1 MIRINLLPAEEKSAR
16 KSITLKRPTGMLL
29 PLVLLGTGVTAVVAS
44 VVHQQA
50 QLQSLSKDLHS
61 VEAEISRLAPEV
73 ALVERLGK
81 ERAELDLRLSVIDQ
95 LSEKRFYAVRLM
107 DELDRAIPDY
117 LWLTA
122 AVQTGPEQMRV
133 EGVTFSNLIIAD
145 YMTRLDRSPYF
156 ANVDLGQAERGVI
169 DERDVVKFQ
178 LTTDLTPTAPRAPA
192 GDQ

>member
-1 MIRINLLPAEEKSAR
+1 MIRINLLPHEEKQAR
-16 KSITLKRPTGMLL
+16 KSFAFKRPSGMLV
-29 PLVLLGTGVTAVVAS
+29 PLALLGSGVTVVVAC

-50 QLQSLSKDLHS
+50 QVQSLSHDLKH
-61 VEAEISRLAPEV
+61 VESEITRLAPEV
-73 ALVERLGK
+73 ALVDRLSK

-107 DELDRAIPDY
+107 DELDKAVPDY
-117 LWLTA
+117 LWLTSA
-122 AVQTGPEQMRV
+122 QQTGPDQLAI

-156 ANVDLGQAERGVI
+156 AGIDLTQAERGVI
-169 DERDVVKFQ
+169 EERDVVKFK
-178 LTTDLTPTAPRAPA
+178 LTSKLTPADATPPA

>member
-1 MIRINLLPAEEKSAR
+1 MIRINLLPQEEKQAR
-16 KSITLKRPTGMLL
+16 KSFAFKRPSGMLL
-29 PLVLLGTGVTAVVAS
+29 PMALMGLGVTVVVAC

-50 QLQSLSKDLHS
+50 QVQSLTRDLRN

-73 ALVERLGK
+73 ALVDRLSK

-95 LSEKRFYAVRLM
+95 LSEKRFYAVRLL
-107 DELDRAIPDY
+107 DELDKAVPEY
-117 LWLTA
+117 LWLTSA
-122 AVQTGPEQMRV
+122 QQTGDTEMSL

-156 ANVDLGQAERGVI
+156 ADVDLTQAERGI
-169 DERDVVKFQ
+169 IEERDVVKFK
-178 LTTDLTPTAPRAPA
+178 LTSKLTPAAAEPPA